1 MKARERF
8 DKILLSCCERI
19 QEEVA
24 SLIGKPFKLGDP
36 EFRESSKEALFAE
49 AGSKRVLAHIL
60 IDGDLQG
67 AACML
72 VGIKDAIQIG
82 GALIMLPESELASLT
97 AEEQYSEELQDSF
110 GEVANIF
117 CGAITVTFEEQYPK
131 KVRFIRTEQEVVVP
145 VKVVVESEQPIA
157 DGSYYLMTVLMQLDN
172 RDLGSLDVVFPAALF
187 GLASE
192 AAIETAPP
200 VEAAAVKVAEP
211 VAKEAQS
218 QETVGAIEGNA
229 SDVKA
234 IEEAG
239 ILERPVAV
247 APGLVV
253 TSPRDLEKQQKLVD
267 TLLKNSMA
275 KMCEEVSALLG
286 GTLQVV
292 PTEHAAFTKAGFLE
306 QAGGKQI
313 MARMDIRGEGQ
324 GEAFLFVD
332 VKTAVY
338 LGGSLIM
345 LPEGELEATV
355 RSEDFSDD
363 ASDAYGEVTNIIAG
377 VYTAVFEEQYRT
389 KLGFV
394 KTTMEPVTP
403 VKVDPDSDEVLPN
416 QPYYLSAG
424 TIQYNG
430 KDLGRLQLIL
440 PARVLELEDL
450 LRPDAEENA
459 ADEAE
464 RQALPTPTTGK
475 GAGQSSA
482 EPVRLQG
489 IPSESADILIFTDD
503 DAEGGRIAAT
513 LQQLGYVT
521 RMLHFKDSVGSL
533 LTPRI
538 QMIFL
543 VMQEV
548 SEQGF
553 GVAIK
558 ISGAGLSVP
567 LVAAGPAWTRTLVL
581 KAVKYGACDILITP
595 AAPVD
600 VQEKIAFN
608 LVKRAA

>member
-8 DKILLSCCERI
+8 DKILLSCCDRI

-24 SLIGKPFKLGDP
+24 SLIGKPFKLGEP
-36 EFRESSKEALFAE
+36 KFRESSKEALFAE
-49 AGSKRVLAHIL
+49 PGGKRVLAHVR

-67 AACML
+67 AACLL

-82 GALIMLPESELASLT
+82 GALIMLPESELASLSA
-97 AEEQYSEELQDSF
+97 AEDYSEELQDSF

-117 CGAITVTFEEQYPK
+117 CGAMTVTFEEQHPK
-131 KVRFIRTEQEVVVP
+131 KIRFIRTEQEVVVP
-145 VKVVVESEQPIA
+145 VKVVIESEQPIA
-157 DGSYYLMTVLMQLDN
+157 DGSYYLMTVPMQLDN
-172 RDLGSLDVVFPAALF
+172 RDLGSLEVVFPAVLF
-187 GLASE
+187 GLAAE
-192 AAIETAPP
+192 AAQETAPP
-200 VEAAAVKVAEP
+200 VEAAAVQAAEP
-211 VAKEAQS
+211 EAKEAPESIGTLKRQAGDGKAS
-218 QETVGAIEGNA
+218 Q
-229 SDVKA
+229 
-234 IEEAG
+234 EAG
-239 ILERPVAV
+239 ILERPVAA
-247 APGLVV
+247 APGPAVE
-253 TSPRDLEKQQKLVD
+253 PRRDLEKQHKLVD

-292 PTEHAAFTKAGFLE
+292 PTEHAACTKAGFLE

-345 LPEGELEATV
+345 LPEGELEAAV
-355 RSEDFSDD
+355 RSEDFGDD

-394 KTTMEPVTP
+394 KTSMEAVTP

-430 KDLGRLQLIL
+430 KDLGRLQLLL
-440 PARVLELEDL
+440 PARVLGLEDL
-450 LRPDAEENA
+450 LRPEEEA
-459 ADEAE
+459 TAPGEAE
-464 RQALPTPTTGK
+464 RQGVPKSTTGK

-482 EPVRLQG
+482 DPVRFQG
-489 IPSESADILIFTDD
+489 TPSESADILIFTDD
-503 DAEGGRIAAT
+503 DAEGGRIAAI
-513 LQQLGYVT
+513 LQPLGYVT

-558 ISGAGLSVP
+558 ISSAGLSVP

-595 AAPVD
+595 AAPAD

>member
-1 MKARERF
+1 
-8 DKILLSCCERI
+8 
-19 QEEVA
+19 
-24 SLIGKPFKLGDP
+24 
-36 EFRESSKEALFAE
+36 
-49 AGSKRVLAHIL
+49 
-60 IDGDLQG
+60 
-67 AACML
+67 
-72 VGIKDAIQIG
+72 
-82 GALIMLPESELASLT
+82 
-97 AEEQYSEELQDSF
+97 
-110 GEVANIF
+110 
-117 CGAITVTFEEQYPK
+117 
-131 KVRFIRTEQEVVVP
+131 
-145 VKVVVESEQPIA
+145 
-157 DGSYYLMTVLMQLDN
+157 
-172 RDLGSLDVVFPAALF
+172 
-187 GLASE
+187 
-192 AAIETAPP
+192 
-200 VEAAAVKVAEP
+200 
-211 VAKEAQS
+211 
-218 QETVGAIEGNA
+218 
-229 SDVKA
+229 
-234 IEEAG
+234 
-239 ILERPVAV
+239 
-247 APGLVV
+247 
-253 TSPRDLEKQQKLVD
+253 
-267 TLLKNSMA
+267 
-275 KMCEEVSALLG
+275 VSALLG

-292 PTEHAAFTKAGFLE
+292 PTEHAACTKAGFLE

-324 GEAFLFVD
+324 GEALLFVD

-355 RSEDFSDD
+355 RSEDFGDE

-394 KTTMEPVTP
+394 KTSMEAVTP

-430 KDLGRLQLIL
+430 KDLGRLQLLL
-440 PARVLELEDL
+440 PARVLGLEDL
-450 LRPDAEENA
+450 LRPEEEA
-459 ADEAE
+459 TAPGEAE
-464 RQALPTPTTGK
+464 RQGVPKSTTGK

-482 EPVRLQG
+482 DPVRFQG
-489 IPSESADILIFTDD
+489 TPSESADILIFTDD
-503 DAEGGRIAAT
+503 DAEGGRIAAI
-513 LQQLGYVT
+513 LQPLGYVT

-558 ISGAGLSVP
+558 ISSAGLSVP

-595 AAPVD
+595 AAPAD